1 MMIDTLTTDKEIERD
16 LLLNDPEINEMLRN
30 IISIVEDRQ
39 NQIHS
44 N

>member
-1 MMIDTLTTDKEIERD
+1 MIEKLTTDQEIERD

-30 IISIVEDRQ
+30 IIAMVEDRG
-39 NQIHS
+39 NHIPS